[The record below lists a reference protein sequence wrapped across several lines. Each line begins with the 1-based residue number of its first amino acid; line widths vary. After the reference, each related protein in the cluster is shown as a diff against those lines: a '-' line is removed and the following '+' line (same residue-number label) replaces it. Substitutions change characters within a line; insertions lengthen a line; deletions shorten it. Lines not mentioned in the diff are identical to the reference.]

1 MTNDM
6 KTQSNDLPQPPARR
20 LKVFGVGGAGI
31 SMINRLLRAGMP
43 DTEFIAVATDVTSL
57 ADSAAEQ
64 QLLLESNR
72 LRGLG
77 TGGDPARG
85 AKVAEENLTKLK
97 TLCQGAEMVFIVTG
111 LGGGTGTGVSPVLA
125 RVARQAGALV
135 TGFAV
140 LPFAC
145 EGEARSLNATR
156 GLEALKMGADG
167 VICLP
172 NERIFKL
179 IAEDSSVTEAFDKA
193 GTLLA
198 EGVSAVWRL
207 INLKGPIELNFEDL
221 SAVLKNRHSECLFAV
236 AEGSGSERVTE
247 ALERLRAHPLLDA
260 GRDLQ
265 RADEVLVSVVS
276 GSELSMSEINR
287 LMAEINEICTRA
299 RVSVGI
305 AISQAFAGRLV
316 VTVIASC
323 RGAAH
328 RGGTSGSEASS
339 RLPGVADEESD
350 ELFPRLL
357 GEREE
362 TSRSNSRFVPPPPEI
377 APERLQQAAPRRG
390 GARKQSAPLRQGQ
403 LPLEVVSKGRFEK
416 GEPTV
421 LHGEDLDMPT
431 YVRRGVALN

>member
-1 MTNDM
+1 MRDDM
-6 KTQSNDLPQPPARR
+6 KTQFNNLGQPPAHR
-20 LKVFGVGGAGI
+20 LKVFGVGGAGV
-31 SMINRLLRAGMP
+31 SMVNRLLQAGMP
-43 DTEFIAVATDVTSL
+43 ETEFIAVATDAASL
-57 ADSAAEQ
+57 AASAAER
-64 QLLLESNR
+64 QLLLESKR

-85 AKVAEENLTKLK
+85 ARVAEENLSKLK
-97 TLCQGAEMVFIVTG
+97 ALCQDAEMVFIVTG

-135 TGFAV
+135 TAFVV

-145 EGEARSLNATR
+145 EGEARGLNATR
-156 GLEALKMGADG
+156 GLEALKMAADG

-172 NERIFKL
+172 NEKIFKL
-179 IAEDSSVTEAFDKA
+179 ITEDSNVTEAFDKT

-198 EGVSAVWRL
+198 DGVSAVWRL

-236 AEGSGSERVTE
+236 ADGSGSERVSET
-247 ALERLRAHPLLDA
+247 LERLRAHPLLDE

-265 RADEVLVSVVS
+265 RADDVLVSVVS

-287 LMAEINEICTRA
+287 LMAEINEICRRA
-299 RVSVGI
+299 RVSVGV
-305 AISQAFAGRLV
+305 AISQEFAGRLV

-323 RGAAH
+323 RGGA
-328 RGGTSGSEASS
+328 SGSDSS
-339 RLPGVADEESD
+339 GGRSGVADEESD

-357 GEREE
+357 DEE
-362 TSRSNSRFVPPPPEI
+362 EALPRSNPRFVPPPPDI
-377 APERLQQAAPRRG
+377 PPERLQQAAPRRG
-390 GARKQSAPLRQGQ
+390 GARKQSSHLRQGQ